1 MKQLI
6 IILLFPFVCNAQ
18 KSTIKF
24 QDIENTSFY
33 SLGRDSGAIR
43 YQYDTMPCIMLVC
56 DTSLQTYPRQTSY
69 LTTIYYKDFDY
80 SVRWQFGYSVQVR
93 STFFLNPAE
102 YLDEN
107 KIPLSKNKIVWSS
120 KGIKP

>member
-24 QDIENTSFY
+24 QYTESTSFY

-43 YQYDTMPCIMLVC
+43 YQYDTIPCVMLVC
-56 DTSLQTYPRQTSY
+56 DTSLQVYTYP
-69 LTTIYYKDFDY
+69 TTYMTNIDYKDLDY
-80 SVRWQFGYSVQVR
+80 SVRWRFGYFVQVR
-93 STFFLNPAE
+93 STFFLKQGE

-107 KIPLSKNKIVWSS
+107 KIALSKNKIIWIS
-120 KGIKP
+120 KQLK